1 MPHLHARAPSPA
13 HSLSP
18 LPKTLAEQIECDRA
32 LLRQH
37 AIDSLSEALHVV
49 NSDPKSVIELQQAIG
64 QSIRGVTALK
74 CLAALGCSTAPTQ
87 HIAESVAP
95 HSPPQVDEAPAVQ
108 ATALTRKRRRRRYF
122 DTHYKRQVIQL
133 MREQHLSVGQVCK
146 HLNLVDSVV
155 RRWILEF
162 GAQET
167 AGLHSL
173 CGTESTGSPAAH
185 QQSDAEQR
193 VRQLEDRLR
202 QLQADNELLKKAAA
216 SFAREIHGLCAAPE
230 GHNAPFAIAR
240 RHPPCGA

>member
-95 HSPPQVDEAPAVQ
+95 HSPLQVDEAPAVQ
-108 ATALTRKRRRRRYF
+108 ATALTRKRRRRSNSQF
-122 DTHYKRQVIQL
+122 DQT
-133 MREQHLSVGQVCK
+133 
-146 HLNLVDSVV
+146 
-155 RRWILEF
+155 
-162 GAQET
+162 GA
-167 AGLHSL
+167 H
-173 CGTESTGSPAAH
+173 
-185 QQSDAEQR
+185 
-193 VRQLEDRLR
+193 
-202 QLQADNELLKKAAA
+202 
-216 SFAREIHGLCAAPE
+216 
-230 GHNAPFAIAR
+230 
-240 RHPPCGA
+240 

>member
-1 MPHLHARAPSPA
+1 MPHLHARAPLPA

-108 ATALTRKRRRRRYF
+108 APALTRKRRRRRYF

-185 QQSDAEQR
+185 QQSDAEPR

-216 SFAREIHGLCAAPE
+216 SFAREIHGLCAAP
-230 GHNAPFAIAR
+230 GP
-240 RHPPCGA
+240 

>member
-1 MPHLHARAPSPA
+1 MPHLHARAPLPA

-32 LLRQH
+32 LLRRH
-37 AIDSLSEALHVV
+37 AIDSLSEALHVL

-74 CLAALGCSTAPTQ
+74 RLAALGCSTA
-87 HIAESVAP
+87 
-95 HSPPQVDEAPAVQ
+95 Q

-216 SFAREIHGLCAAPE
+216 SFAREIHGLCAAP
-230 GHNAPFAIAR
+230 GP
-240 RHPPCGA
+240 

>member
-13 HSLSP
+13 HSP
-18 LPKTLAEQIECDRA
+18 YPYPNALADQLECERT
-32 LLRQH
+32 LLRQR

-133 MREQHLSVGQVCK
+133 MREQHLTVGQVCK
-146 HLNLVDSVV
+146 HLNLVDSAV

-162 GAQET
+162 GAQKT
-167 AGLHSL
+167 DMPHSP
-173 CGTESTGSPAAH
+173 CGTDNTGSQTAH
-185 QQSDAEQR
+185 QLSDAEQR
-193 VRQLEDRLR
+193 IRQLEERLQ
-202 QLQADNELLKKAAA
+202 QLQSDNDLLKKASA
-216 SFAREIHGLCAAPE
+216 SFAREIHGLCAA
-230 GHNAPFAIAR
+230 
-240 RHPPCGA
+240 